1 MNQAGDIE
9 DKRLARGIKCGE
21 KLAFKQLYEKYAPRI
36 YRFSRSYLKNE
47 SDSEELVQNVFVK
60 IWEKRDALDTSH
72 NIKAFVFK
80 IAVNT
85 VYDFIRRKNI
95 EHAFADYA
103 RLNFKTDENF
113 TWHAVIY
120 DEMVQNLQ
128 DLVAQLPEQQQKIFQ
143 LSKMEGLPNEEIANR
158 LQLSKRTVENHLY
171 RALLFLK
178 AHLKSDPLLAL
189 LFFYLVC
196 G

>member
-1 MNQAGDIE
+1 MNQSGDIE
-9 DKRLARGIKCGE
+9 DKRLAQGIKCGE

-36 YRFSRSYLKNE
+36 YRFSHSYLKNE
-47 SDSEELVQNVFVK
+47 CDSEELVQNVFVK
-60 IWEKRDALDTSH
+60 IWEKRCTLDTSQ

-85 VYDFIRRKNI
+85 IYDFIRRKNI

-103 RLNFKTDENF
+103 RLNYKADENF
-113 TWHAVIY
+113 TWHTVIY
-120 DEMVQNLQ
+120 DEMVQKLQ
-128 DLVAQLPEQQQKIFQ
+128 GLIAQLPKQQQKIVQ
-143 LSKMEGLPNEEIANR
+143 LSKMEGLANEEIANR

-171 RALLFLK
+171 RALSFLK
-178 AHLKSDPLLAL
+178 KHLKGDSLLAL
-189 LFFYLVC
+189 LFYCLVY

>member
-9 DKRLARGIKCGE
+9 DKRLAQGIKCGE
-21 KLAFKQLYEKYAPRI
+21 KLAFKQLYELYAPRI
-36 YRFSRSYLKNE
+36 YHFSKSYLKNE
-47 SDSEELVQNVFVK
+47 SDSEELVQNVFLKV
-60 IWEKRDALDTSH
+60 WEKRDILDTSQ

-85 VYDFIRRKNI
+85 IYDFIRRKNI

-113 TWHAVIY
+113 TWHTVIY
-120 DEMVQNLQ
+120 DDMLQKLQ
-128 DLVAQLPEQQQKIFQ
+128 DVVALLPEQQQKVFQ
-143 LSKMEGLPNEEIANR
+143 LSKLEDLSNEEIANR

-171 RALLFLK
+171 RALSFLK
-178 AHLKSDPLLAL
+178 KHLKGDTLVTL
-189 LFFYLVC
+189 LFFYLVVS
-196 G
+196 